1 MNAEPP
7 ILPAELPPPLPLA
20 GPRERLMARIMF
32 FGACVTVLPTAALTV
47 WSCFLIYIV
56 FPVIITGLLNWCGWW
71 MLINYFR
78 RGWDRPVKAQPQRV
92 WITSMIFNG
101 LGLLALATWTLNF
114 GTRGSDDSMLA
125 LMLLCDGWL
134 LFATIASGV
143 SVLELQSARLAEAQT
158 QGGAA

>member
-1 MNAEPP
+1 MNASFP

-32 FGACVTVLPTAALTV
+32 FGACVTVLPTAAMTAY
-47 WSCFLIYIV
+47 SCILIYIV

-71 MLINYFR
+71 LLINYFR

-92 WITSMIFNG
+92 WITSLVFNG
-101 LGLLALATWTLNF
+101 IGLLLLSTWTLNF
-114 GTRGSDDSMLA
+114 GTRGSEDAMLA
-125 LMLLCDGWL
+125 LMLTCDAWL

-143 SVLELQSARLAEAQT
+143 SVLELQNARLAATAQE
-158 QGGAA
+158 GAA